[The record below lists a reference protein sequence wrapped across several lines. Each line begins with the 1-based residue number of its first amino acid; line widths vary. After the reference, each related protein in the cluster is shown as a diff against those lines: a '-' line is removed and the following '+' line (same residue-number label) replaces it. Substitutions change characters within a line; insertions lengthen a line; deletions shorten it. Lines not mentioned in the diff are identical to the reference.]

1 MLHVIVVMRIR
12 EGRMQDFLAACEELR
27 PLVLA
32 EAGCHGY
39 EYTRDAVSP
48 FNPEQP
54 LEADRIT
61 LLERWESLEALK
73 AHLETP
79 HMKAAGAKMKGM
91 RASVDL
97 RLTES
102 IFQ

>member
-1 MLHVIVVMRIR
+1 MLNVIVDMRIR
-12 EGRMQDFLAACEELR
+12 EGRMQEFLAACAELR
-27 PLVLA
+27 PLVLG

-39 EYTRDAVSP
+39 EYTRDVASP
-48 FNPEQP
+48 FNPELP
-54 LEADRIT
+54 IEADRVT

-79 HMKAAGAKMKGM
+79 HMKASGTKMKGM
-91 RASVDL
+91 RVSVDI

-102 IFQ
+102 IF